1 MECPNLASHV
11 LGRVLRRMPVDFEVR
26 YGYRPWL
33 VETFVE
39 GEYRGTSLKAANFV
53 RVGETAGRGRQDR
66 DKRRAESA
74 KGIFM
79 YAVDPAWRKRLG
91 VAWVDHAPS
100 REPG

>member
-1 MECPNLASHV
+1 MCRFLIRPGVECPNLASHV

-53 RVGETAGRGRQDR
+53 HVGETAGRGRQDR
-66 DKRRAESA
+66 DKRRAESV
-74 KGIFM
+74 KGIFN
-79 YAVDPAWRKRLG
+79 VCRGSRL
-91 VAWVDHAPS
+91 A
-100 REPG
+100 